1 MPRFVRNARAALV
14 SLCLGLATVAA
25 AEGLPSPWM
34 TALPAG
40 QPNEIDAIVSKALAA
55 SGRTLLPSVPDEL
68 FLRRVHLDLLG
79 TPPTVA
85 EQDAFLADT
94 APDKRARL
102 VEALFSRPEFADY
115 LALKWGD
122 ILRIKS
128 EYPSNLW
135 PNAVQ
140 AYHQWIREAMRTN
153 LPYDRFAR
161 ELLTASG
168 SNVREPQVNF
178 FRAMPVRDPESI
190 AKAVAVTFLGRRLE
204 SFAPAGV
211 EDFKRFFA
219 RLSYKRTME
228 WKEEIVHFNPL
239 GPGFPASGETA
250 NVAYRFPDGS
260 AIEAPAALDPRAL
273 FADWLVAP
281 GNPFFARTAANRVWA
296 WLMGSGIYRP
306 VDGGGPGNPGD
317 CPELLDLLAR
327 RLVESGYDLRALFRL
342 VLLSRCY
349 AQTALGPAEPA
360 FARYAVRRLDAEVLA
375 DALGRAAGAGGR
387 YVSPIP
393 EPFTFVPEENRS
405 IALPDGSVTSAFLV
419 KFGRPARDSGL
430 EAERNNE
437 VGVDQKLY
445 LLNSTALRQRIDR
458 GPLLAEVL
466 ERAKTDGDGALRHLY
481 RSLLGRA
488 PTAAERET
496 AKAHLRK
503 KAGNPRQA
511 YGDLVWA
518 LVNGAEFLFRH

>member
-1 MPRFVRNARAALV
+1 MPHFARRARAALV
-14 SLCLGLATVAA
+14 ALSLGLATTAA
-25 AEGLPSPWM
+25 AEGLPSLWM
-34 TALPAG
+34 TDLPGG
-40 QPNEIDAIVSKALAA
+40 QPNDIDAIVAQALAS
-55 SGRTLLPSVPDEL
+55 SGQSLLRPVPDGL

-79 TPPTVA
+79 TLPTVA

-102 VEALFSRPEFADY
+102 VEGLFSRPEFADY

-122 ILRIKS
+122 ILRVKS

-168 SNVREPQVNF
+168 SNVRDPAVNF
-178 FRAMPVRDPESI
+178 FRAMPTRDPESI
-190 AKAVAVTFLGRRLE
+190 AKAVSVTFLGRRLE
-204 SFAPAGV
+204 SFAPASV

-219 RLSYKRTME
+219 RLSWKRTME

-239 GPGFPASGETA
+239 GPGFSAVGAAVTVP
-250 NVAYRFPDGS
+250 YRFPDGS
-260 AIEAPAALDPRAL
+260 AIEAPAAIDPRAL

-281 GNPFFARTAANRVWA
+281 ENPFFAKAAANRVWA
-296 WLMGSGIYRP
+296 WLMGNGIYRP
-306 VDGGGPGNPGD
+306 VDGGGPENPGD

-327 RLVESGYDLRALFRL
+327 RFVESGYDLRALYRL

-349 AQTALGPAEPA
+349 AQTAVGPAEPA

-375 DALGRAAGAGGR
+375 DALGRAAGAGER

-393 EPFTFVPEENRS
+393 EPFTYVPEENRS
-405 IALPDGSVTSAFLV
+405 ISLPDGSVTSAFLV

-430 EAERNNE
+430 ESERNNE

-458 GPLLAEVL
+458 SPLLAEVF
-466 ERAKTDGDGALRHLY
+466 EKAKKDGNAALTHLY
-481 RSLLGRA
+481 RSLLGRT
-488 PTAAERET
+488 PTAAERDIV
-496 AKAHLRK
+496 KAHLK
-503 KAGNPRQA
+503 NKTVGPRQA
-511 YGDLVWA
+511 YGDIVWA
-518 LVNGAEFLFRH
+518 LVNSAEFLFRH